1 MREDFEE
8 ALSARKYITDAKN
21 KLQADYEELKKT
33 AEADAAGTLERRK
46 EGVVMRREG
55 DEEIRSEN

>member
-46 EGVVMRREG
+46 EGVVIRR
-55 DEEIRSEN
+55 